1 MFPNINRTFQLLQDW
16 LKYPRRQAALIRK
29 IVDRI
34 RNSLELQVVL
44 QTAVDEVAALL
55 ELDGCKF
62 LWYFKDTQRVQ
73 VVCEHNNDSRKESHL
88 GYHPLESFGAIA
100 QAIAAGDLITNS
112 GTVRDNPLSWGLIG
126 EQLPWFWH
134 SLPQR
139 RKQSDDADAN
149 HKLFGYSASLM
160 IPVSDKESSIGF
172 IACLCEQPRTW
183 SVAEIEFLEVIAE
196 PLEIAIRQARL
207 YEQTQKQAICEQLI
221 NQITSQTRQSFDPET
236 ILTEA
241 IAQLLEAMQAD
252 RCLVHQVEEAS
263 EISQEESQEESQ
275 TPQSPVPPVSSGTA
289 FRCKHLYEV
298 CREPFLPT
306 VDNFDIH
313 GPITQWVIQHRQ
325 LVTIPDI
332 EQDERIGKA
341 NIEYQK
347 AQIKSSLVI
356 PVQANGTLHAL
367 LYLNQC
373 SHVRYWSKND
383 QKLAQAV
390 ADQLAISLQQAH
402 LYARTQQQAQKSEMQ
417 AQEMSEM
424 LEQLRLTQVQLIQSE
439 KMSSLGRMVAGVAH
453 EINNPINFIYGN
465 IPYVDNYVSALIRLV
480 EAYQAH
486 YTDPP
491 AQLQKLTEETEIDFL
506 LRDLP
511 KILKSMQ
518 LGAERIHEIVQL
530 LQKFSGNN
538 AATLKWID
546 LNAALES
553 TLLILHNQM
562 TGIKV
567 ERHYDNLPHVQ
578 CYPKPI
584 NQAFLSIITN
594 AIEALNRWSDPNKT
608 LTLRTEWLPSS
619 EMADEGRVRI
629 AIADNG
635 PGIQPDIQPKIFEP
649 FFTTKEVGQGR
660 GLGLTISYQTI
671 VNQHNGQLEV
681 ISQPGQGTQFL
692 IEIPLR
698 HPKPLTSNSS
708 PQQPMSAVSPAKS
721 PVPNPGW

>member
-1 MFPNINRTFQLLQDW
+1 
-16 LKYPRRQAALIRK
+16 
-29 IVDRI
+29 
-34 RNSLELQVVL
+34 
-44 QTAVDEVAALL
+44 
-55 ELDGCKF
+55 
-62 LWYFKDTQRVQ
+62 
-73 VVCEHNNDSRKESHL
+73 
-88 GYHPLESFGAIA
+88 
-100 QAIAAGDLITNS
+100 
-112 GTVRDNPLSWGLIG
+112 
-126 EQLPWFWH
+126 
-134 SLPQR
+134 
-139 RKQSDDADAN
+139 
-149 HKLFGYSASLM
+149 
-160 IPVSDKESSIGF
+160 
-172 IACLCEQPRTW
+172 
-183 SVAEIEFLEVIAE
+183 
-196 PLEIAIRQARL
+196 
-207 YEQTQKQAICEQLI
+207 
-221 NQITSQTRQSFDPET
+221 
-236 ILTEA
+236 
-241 IAQLLEAMQAD
+241 
-252 RCLVHQVEEAS
+252 
-263 EISQEESQEESQ
+263 
-275 TPQSPVPPVSSGTA
+275 
-289 FRCKHLYEV
+289 
-298 CREPFLPT
+298 
-306 VDNFDIH
+306 
-313 GPITQWVIQHRQ
+313 
-325 LVTIPDI
+325 
-332 EQDERIGKA
+332 
-341 NIEYQK
+341 
-347 AQIKSSLVI
+347 VI

-480 EAYQAH
+480 EGYQAH
-486 YTDPP
+486 YTNPP

-538 AATLKWID
+538 AASLKWID

-608 LTLRTEWLPSS
+608 LTLRTEWLPST

-635 PGIQPDIQPKIFEP
+635 AGIQPDIQPKIFEP